1 MNDTHGTKSGPDETT
16 KTDVHTP
23 EETSGDEA
31 QEATASQTTA
41 DVETEATTLVF
52 QVDDADAGTRL
63 DAFLAARVEAF
74 SRTRLKQSIADG
86 DVLVAGATAKAS
98 YKLRAGDSVELE
110 TPAPLASNF
119 TPEDIPLDIIYEDD
133 SLVVLNKP
141 AGLVVHPAAGV
152 PSGTLAN
159 ALAFRFRNAECGM
172 RIEDES
178 PAASS
183 KSVHQES
190 TIANPHSAFR
200 IPQYPRP
207 GIVHRLDRDTS
218 GLMVVAKTERAHEHL
233 ADQFRAREVFKS
245 YVALAHG
252 CVKEESGR
260 IEEPLARDPR
270 NRTRMAV
277 VRGGRPALSLY
288 RVRRAYERFTLF
300 DVQIKTGRTHQIRVH
315 LAHLKHPVVGDKIYN
330 GGRDATI
337 SDVRVRA
344 AIRALGRQFLHA
356 AELGFRHPQTS
367 ETLRF
372 NVPLSPELSRM
383 LDALE

>member
-1 MNDTHGTKSGPDETT
+1 MTKPDAN
-16 KTDVHTP
+16 TP
-23 EETSGDEA
+23 EETPGDEA
-31 QEATASQTTA
+31 QEDATRSGTAA
-41 DVETEATTLVF
+41 DVETEATTLFF

-63 DAFLAARVEAF
+63 DAFLASRVEAF

-119 TPEDIPLDIIYEDD
+119 TPENIPLDIIYEDD

-152 PSGTLAN
+152 QSGTLAN
-159 ALAFRFRNAECGM
+159 ALAFRFRNADFGM
-172 RIEDES
+172 RNENGNA
-178 PAASS
+178 PTASEATG
-183 KSVHQES
+183 QES
-190 TIANPHSAFR
+190 MAANPHSAFR
-200 IPQYPRP
+200 NPKSIRP

-218 GLMVVAKTERAHEHL
+218 GLMVVAKTESAHEHL

-245 YVALAHG
+245 YIALAHG
-252 CVKEESGR
+252 QVKEESGR

-277 VRGGRPALSLY
+277 VRRGGRPALSLY
-288 RVRRAYERFTLF
+288 RVRRAYERFTLL

-315 LAHLKHPVVGDKIYN
+315 LAHLRHPVVGDKIYN
-330 GGRDATI
+330 GGRDATL

-344 AIRALGRQFLHA
+344 AVRAMGRQFLHA
-356 AELGFRHPQTS
+356 AELGFRHPQTG
-367 ETLRF
+367 ETMRF
-372 NVPLSPELSRM
+372 NASLPPELSRM
-383 LDALE
+383 LDALD

>member
-1 MNDTHGTKSGPDETT
+1 MDDTHGTKSGPPDETM
-16 KTDVHTP
+16 KTDVNAPGKTLRADAP
-23 EETSGDEA
+23 EE
-31 QEATASQTTA
+31 ATGQTAA
-41 DVETEATTLVF
+41 DGETEATTFVF
-52 QVDDADAGTRL
+52 QVDDAETGTRL

-86 DVLVAGATAKAS
+86 DVLVSGIAAKAS

-119 TPEDIPLDIIYEDD
+119 TPEDIPLRIIYEDD
-133 SLVVLNKP
+133 SLVVLDKP

-159 ALAFRFRNAECGM
+159 ALAFHFQ
-172 RIEDES
+172 
-178 PAASS
+178 
-183 KSVHQES
+183 KL
-190 TIANPHSAFR
+190 SAHAGAM
-200 IPQYPRP
+200 RP

-218 GLMVVAKTERAHEHL
+218 GLMVVAKTESAHEHL

-252 CVKEESGR
+252 RVTEESGR

-270 NRTRMAV
+270 HRTRMAV
-277 VRGGRPALSLY
+277 VRGGGRPALSLY
-288 RVRRAYERFTLF
+288 RVRRAYERFTLL

-330 GGRDATI
+330 GGRDTTI

-356 AELGFRHPQTS
+356 AELGFRHPQTG

-372 NVPLSPELSRM
+372 NAPLPLELSQMLARLENQIESPEGATGNSP
-383 LDALE
+383 